1 VLMDIVLKGEMDGVE
16 AAAQIRKRWAIP
28 IIYLTAYTDD
38 ATLKRARVTEPF
50 GYIVKPFSE
59 RELRAN
65 IEMALYKHQVETKLR
80 AIEKWFATSMQHIG
94 DGIIT
99 TDAQGTITFM
109 NQVAEVLSGWKSNEA
124 IGRGLNETVSLV
136 SSDRTSLL
144 APLLPSVTESGPTV
158 EVEGDVILVNQRR
171 NESIPIYLAV
181 TSLRDPNGDAIGAV
195 MVMRGLSD
203 QKRAAQLLRET
214 EERYLQAQ
222 KLEAVGLLAGGMAH
236 EFNNLL
242 TVISGY
248 TGILLNKPQMD
259 EAAREHLKGIQEA
272 GQRASQLTRRLLGF
286 SRKQVLE
293 SRVVDLN
300 TLVADMGNMLGRL
313 IGEDI
318 ILTTTL
324 AQMLGRVKV
333 DPGQMEQVIMNLVV
347 NACDAMPGGGNLSI
361 ETANI
366 GLKESLNWEGPEL
379 SPGHYVRLTVKDTGC
394 GMSPEVK
401 ARIFEPFFTT
411 KNPGSGTGLG
421 LATVCGIVQQSGGH
435 ITVES
440 EPGKGATF
448 NIYLPVVE
456 EKILLSEINPGPIP
470 AWPAQETV
478 LAVEDED
485 LVRGCILHILR
496 GQGYTVLEANG
507 PEEAIRLCEDYEGLI
522 HLLVTDVVMP
532 GMGGGRMAE
541 RVTELHPGMKVLYI
555 SGYPE
560 DTVVRHGVQETHARF
575 LQKPFTP
582 DTLAHKVR
590 GVLDDGW

>member
-1 VLMDIVLKGEMDGVE
+1 M
-16 AAAQIRKRWAIP
+16 
-28 IIYLTAYTDD
+28 
-38 ATLKRARVTEPF
+38 
-50 GYIVKPFSE
+50 
-59 RELRAN
+59 
-65 IEMALYKHQVETKLR
+65 
-80 AIEKWFATSMQHIG
+80 
-94 DGIIT
+94 
-99 TDAQGTITFM
+99 
-109 NQVAEVLSGWKSNEA
+109 
-124 IGRGLNETVSLV
+124 
-136 SSDRTSLL
+136 
-144 APLLPSVTESGPTV
+144 V
-158 EVEGDVILVNQRR
+158 EVGGDVLLVNQRR
-171 NESIPIYLAV
+171 NEKIPIYLAV
-181 TSLRDPNGDAIGAV
+181 TSLRDAAGDAIGTV
-195 MVMRGLSD
+195 MVMRDLSD

-214 EERYLQAQ
+214 EEQYLQAQ

-248 TGILLNKPQMD
+248 TGILLNRPQID

-272 GQRASQLTRRLLGF
+272 GERAGQLTRRLLGF

-300 TLVADMGNMLGRL
+300 TLVADMENMFSRL

-318 ILTTTL
+318 MLTTTL
-324 AQMLGRVKV
+324 APLLGRVKV

-366 GLKESLNWEGPEL
+366 GLEESLDWEHPEP
-379 SPGHYVRLTVKDTGC
+379 SPGRYVRLTVKDTGC

-411 KNPGSGTGLG
+411 KGPGSGTGLG
-421 LATVCGIVQQSGGH
+421 LATVYGIVQQSGGH
-435 ITVES
+435 VAVES

-456 EKILLSEINPGPIP
+456 EKILPSEINPGPIP
-470 AWPAQETV
+470 VSPAQEKILV
-478 LAVEDED
+478 VEDED
-485 LVRGCILHILR
+485 LVRGCIVNILR
-496 GQGYTVLEANG
+496 GEGYTVLEASG
-507 PEEAIRLCEDYEGLI
+507 PEEAICLCEDYEGLI

-555 SGYPE
+555 SGYPD
-560 DTVVRHGVQETHARF
+560 DTVVRHGVEETHAPF
-575 LQKPFTP
+575 LQKPFAP
-582 DTLAHKVR
+582 DTLACKVR
-590 GVLDDGW
+590 EVLDHHR